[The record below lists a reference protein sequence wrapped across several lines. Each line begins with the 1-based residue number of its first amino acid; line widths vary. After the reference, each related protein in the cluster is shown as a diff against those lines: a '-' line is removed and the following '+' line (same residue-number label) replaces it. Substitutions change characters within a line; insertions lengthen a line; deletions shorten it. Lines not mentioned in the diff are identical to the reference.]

1 MSAED
6 VKVASHYLGGTIGDE
21 LVNDRTD
28 FEHDAELLL
37 KFHGIYQQDDRD
49 VRRARTQQKLPL
61 DYSCM
66 VRASVPG
73 GVISPEQWLAL
84 DRVAELADHKLRLTT
99 RQGVQFHVVHK
110 SELRELVAGINA
122 SLLTTLAACGDVVRN
137 VMACP
142 LPDPARQAVL
152 EPVVAEMVAR
162 FRPRTETYWEL
173 WVDGEQAVTA
183 EPSPAAQHPERPS
196 AHARPDAITP
206 VDEVEPVYGEAY
218 LPRKFKIGIAWP
230 GDNCIDVY
238 SNDVGIVPTLTEGT
252 SGELT
257 GFVVLAGGGMG
268 MTHNRPDDT
277 YPLLARPVA
286 WVPPAD
292 LGDVVEAIITTQRDH
307 GNRDD
312 RNRARLKY
320 LLEERGIDWLRD
332 QIEERTGLTLAPPV
346 ALPEFRDDA
355 HFHWHEIDGVDT
367 LGLPVPSGKVV
378 GGYRDALRELVA
390 GGHVSELRVTA
401 RQDMLLVG
409 GDRSRRG
416 RVDPARARGHVGQRP
431 DTDPQPVDRLR
442 GAADLQQGA
451 RRGRTGAPR
460 RRRPPRKAPRRHRQH
475 RPAAAPE
482 HDRLPERLRPPLRR
496 RTRHRRA
503 DQEELR
509 HLRRRQ
515 RAG

>member
-1 MSAED
+1 M
-6 VKVASHYLGGTIGDE
+6 
-21 LVNDRTD
+21 
-28 FEHDAELLL
+28 
-37 KFHGIYQQDDRD
+37 
-49 VRRARTQQKLPL
+49 
-61 DYSCM
+61 
-66 VRASVPG
+66 
-73 GVISPEQWLAL
+73 
-84 DRVAELADHKLRLTT
+84 
-99 RQGVQFHVVHK
+99 
-110 SELRELVAGINA
+110 
-122 SLLTTLAACGDVVRN
+122 
-137 VMACP
+137 
-142 LPDPARQAVL
+142 
-152 EPVVAEMVAR
+152 VAEMVAR

-206 VDEVEPVYGEAY
+206 VDDVEPIYGEAY

-332 QIEERTGLTLAPPV
+332 QIEERTG
-346 ALPEFRDDA
+346 A
-355 HFHWHEIDGVDT
+355 H
-367 LGLPVPSGKVV
+367 V
-378 GGYRDALRELVA
+378 GAA
-390 GGHVSELRVTA
+390 GR
-401 RQDMLLVG
+401 
-409 GDRSRRG
+409 
-416 RVDPARARGHVGQRP
+416 PARV
-431 DTDPQPVDRLR
+431 
-442 GAADLQQGA
+442 
-451 RRGRTGAPR
+451 PR
-460 RRRPPRKAPRRHRQH
+460 RRPLPLARDRRRRHARPAGPVGQGRRRLSRRRSASSSPAGTCPSSGSRHARTCCSSGPPIAPRSSRSC
-475 RPAAAPE
+475 
-482 HDRLPERLRPPLRR
+482 
-496 RTRHRRA
+496 TST
-503 DQEELR
+503 
-509 HLRRRQ
+509 
-515 RAG
+515 G